1 MGVMKKLKNGC
12 SRPVCVGKPMKPCP
26 VYGIRCQRGQRKVM
40 KKLRNGCSRPV
51 CVGKPIIKPPV
62 RCPKY
67 RLRPCKGGSVRSWIK
82 LKNGCKKPICKPIII
97 PVKKCCRKIGR
108 RKICSPRYCK
118 KRCPKYRLGPCKFG
132 RRKICSSRYCKT
144 KCPVYRPAPCKGG
157 QKMVTITLNNG
168 CKRPICKT
176 IKKKCC
182 RKFGR
187 RKICSTRYCK
197 KRCPKYRLRPCKYG
211 SVRSWITLKNG
222 CKRPVCVNKPTPV
235 RCCRKLGSTVKC
247 GIKFCRSTPVTP
259 SPVTPE
265 PSQPV
270 TPAPTKPDEPSK
282 PVTPAPSPV
291 TQAPE
296 QPVTQAPTKPDEPSK
311 PVTQAPTKPDEPSKP
326 VPQAPTKPDEPS
338 KPVPQAPTK

>member
-1 MGVMKKLKNGC
+1 MGEQIAKKRREQAAKRLRCPKYMVMCKRGQRKVMKKLKNGC
-12 SRPVCVGKPMKPCP
+12 SRPVCVGKPIKPCP
-26 VYGIRCQRGQRKVM
+26 VYAIRCQRGQRTVM

-82 LKNGCKKPICKPIII
+82 LKNGCKKPICK
-97 PVKKCCRKIGR
+97 R
-108 RKICSPRYCK
+108 
-118 KRCPKYRLGPCKFG
+118 
-132 RRKICSSRYCKT
+132 
-144 KCPVYRPAPCKGG
+144 
-157 QKMVTITLNNG
+157 
-168 CKRPICKT
+168 

-187 RKICSTRYCK
+187 RKICSSRYCK
-197 KRCPKYRLRPCKYG
+197 ERCPKYRLRPCKYG

-282 PVTPAPSPV
+282 PVT
-291 TQAPE
+291 QAPTKPDE
-296 QPVTQAPTKPDEPSK
+296 PSKPVAKAPTKPDEPSK
-311 PVTQAPTKPDEPSKP
+311 PVTQALTKPD
-326 VPQAPTKPDEPS
+326 
-338 KPVPQAPTK
+338 